1 MGGGERFKVKAW
13 IDRMN
18 WIQCKEGRNKA
29 QREKEEKA
37 RVRTRAG
44 CLAASRSVCGHVA
57 GAL

>member
-1 MGGGERFKVKAW
+1 MKAW